1 MGEQLLF
8 LPFGGKRGGLE
19 GEFTIFFCVYFKA
32 HLVTLPVINGNSHC
46 NTWFSGVC
54 NFQILSM
61 ELKFSVGLFFRF
73 NLKD

>member
-8 LPFGGKRGGLE
+8 LPLGGKE
-19 GEFTIFFCVYFKA
+19 GVWKGNSPFFLVYFKA

-46 NTWFSGVC
+46 NTWSSGVC